1 MILTNFEIED
11 MIGLRYAGQYYDLHN
26 DYDFEGFKYLVS
38 SQILEMEWVKFNRKD
53 DQFGSNKLPGFKLT
67 FSAVNFLKITGRDNE
82 MPLSEDK
89 CLDVVGFLT
98 QEDRDDMDSFS
109 EEQFFENDDVIMM
122 FRGGQTFKI
131 NADKVEFIPK
141 ELN

>member
-11 MIGLRYAGQYYDLHN
+11 MSGFRYAGQYYDLHN
-26 DYDFEGFKYLVS
+26 DYDFQGFKYLVS
-38 SQILEMEWVKFNRKD
+38 TQILEMEWLKFDRKN
-53 DQFGSNKLPGFKLT
+53 QGFTLNKLPSIQLLFT
-67 FSAVNFLKITGRDNE
+67 TVNFLKISERDNE
-82 MPLSEDK
+82 MPLSEDR

-109 EEQFFENDDVIMM
+109 EKQTFENDDMILM

-131 NADKVEFIPK
+131 NAYKVELIPK
-141 ELN
+141 E

>member
-1 MILTNFEIED
+1 
-11 MIGLRYAGQYYDLHN
+11 
-26 DYDFEGFKYLVS
+26 
-38 SQILEMEWVKFNRKD
+38 
-53 DQFGSNKLPGFKLT
+53 
-67 FSAVNFLKITGRDNE
+67 

-109 EEQFFENDDVIMM
+109 DKRFFENDDMIMM

-131 NADKVEFIPK
+131 NADTVELIPI
-141 ELN
+141 E